1 MRFIFR
7 WLSRSKDRL
16 HNVWNG
22 CFCFPNYVC
31 VTTLHFCYGQPLL
44 SARRMNYQSKCHS
57 SVGQAGNVDKI
68 FFYISF
74 HVLIRSLTPL
84 ENTSN
89 LLGYYRYIF
98 GTIKRTILNMIDQ
111 PFKKKLI
118 FKDISKGQ
126 EYPDF
131 CHHGTFVSFPDYTA
145 TSSGTSGNG
154 PEGPENSV

>member
-1 MRFIFR
+1 MCLAGIALGDELFLLFIMRFIFR

-16 HNVWNG
+16 HNVWCG
-22 CFCFPNYVC
+22 YAFASPTR

-118 FKDISKGQ
+118 FKDISDLELFKSQ
-126 EYPDF
+126 L
-131 CHHGTFVSFPDYTA
+131 SLK
-145 TSSGTSGNG
+145 N
-154 PEGPENSV
+154 NLRL